1 MKIRRL
7 TLPLLLLVASVP
19 LAADEHVIT
28 TSSHRLTEIANGV
41 YLAQTTA
48 PLFNSNSLVIVN
60 EDDVVVVDSHIT
72 PDKARELIQSIRAIT
87 SNPITTLI
95 NTHFHYD
102 HAHGNQVFGDDV
114 QIIGHEYT
122 RMKMAGTPLQE
133 TQYVLATRRNKETIA
148 NVTTM
153 LENTTDEERRKGLK
167 NYLNLAL
174 TQEKSWAEIQPVAPD
189 TTLDHRMTIFRGSR
203 EIQLHFL
210 GRAHTGGDV
219 TVYLPAEKLAFTGD
233 MMLQGPS
240 FLGDGYVDEWVQ
252 TLENLKGLPFETIV
266 PGHGNPFT
274 DRDLIDHVQAY
285 YEDLWG
291 KVAKMHEQDIP
302 VGDAAR
308 EVDMTN
314 HASTLGVRRKGV
326 DPQAVGRIYA
336 RLEGSD

>member
-1 MKIRRL
+1 MNIQR
-7 TLPLLLLVASVP
+7 TIIPLLFLALSAPLV
-19 LAADEHVIT
+19 ADEHVIT
-28 TSSHRLTEIANGV
+28 TSSHRLTEVANGV

-72 PDKARELIQSIRAIT
+72 PDKARELIESIQFIT
-87 SNPITTLI
+87 SKPITTLI
-95 NTHFHYD
+95 NSHFHYD
-102 HAHGNQVFGDDV
+102 HAHGNQVFGEDV

-153 LENTTDEERRKGLK
+153 LEGATEEERREGLK
-167 NYLNLAL
+167 NYLDLAL
-174 TQEKSWAEIQPVAPD
+174 AQEKSWSEIQPVAPD

-252 TLENLKGLPFETIV
+252 TLENLKGLAFETIV

-274 DRDLIDHVQAY
+274 DRDLIGHVQAY
-285 YEDLWG
+285 YTDLWE
-291 KVAKMHEQDIP
+291 KVAVMHEQDIP
-302 VGDAAR
+302 IADAAR
-308 EVDMTN
+308 DVDMTN

-336 RLEGSD
+336 RLGGAD